1 MNTMN
6 RRVFLGS
13 AAGAGA
19 VALSSAVIAP
29 VLNAQGRGNSRG
41 RATPDGAILSELHR
55 QIVAATT
62 SVKRGPSGESLRQVA
77 AANRIFAEWG
87 REQEIDARV
96 RAHVRREIGRRGK
109 AALIAPGFDV
119 VEELKIRGFDVPP
132 GAAMTVTPAR
142 MSALLDQAQSETG
155 LMSTYT
161 ALSSR
166 IEAQALKIDTRLGVR
181 PIAWQEEDE
190 CTLIRGIRDT
200 FEVLVLFWCAPWM
213 VGFYEICI
221 IVAADL
227 AFWMAYQW
235 VAGCG

>member
-1 MNTMN
+1 MSIMN

-19 VALSSAVIAP
+19 IALGGVIAP
-29 VLNAQGRGNSRG
+29 PVLRAQGSGSARG
-41 RATPDGAILSELHR
+41 RATPEGAVLSELYR
-55 QIVAATT
+55 QIVAATNSIT
-62 SVKRGPSGESLRQVA
+62 RGPSGEPLRQVA

-87 REQEIDARV
+87 REQRLDARV
-96 RAHVRREIGRRGK
+96 RAQVRNEIGRRGR
-109 AALIAPGFDV
+109 AALIVPAFDV

-142 MSALLDQAQSETG
+142 MSALLDQAQSHAG

-161 ALSSR
+161 NLSER
-166 IEAQALKIDTRLGVR
+166 IEARALKIDTRLGVR

-190 CTLIRGIRDT
+190 CTLIRGIRDIL
-200 FEVLVLFWCAPWM
+200 EALVLFWCAPWM
-213 VGFYEICI
+213 AGWYEVCI

-235 VAGCG
+235 IAGCG